1 MRRRSLL
8 AAAALL
14 VAAAGRYAPRA
25 TAAADPAAMIQDL
38 GNRTLSVLRRELPPQ
53 ERLANF
59 RALFDRYFDVPGIA
73 RFVLG
78 RYWPAASPSERAQF
92 VSLFDRYITQAYS
105 IRLSQYAGETFEV
118 TGSRPIPDGVLVES
132 RIIRLSGAAPIRV
145 EWRLSREAGGWRIT
159 DVIVDDV
166 SLAVTQR
173 DEFASVIAR
182 SGGQVAGL
190 MQAMREKLEGA
201 AGE

>member
-1 MRRRSLL
+1 
-8 AAAALL
+8 
-14 VAAAGRYAPRA
+14 
-25 TAAADPAAMIQDL
+25 
-38 GNRTLSVLRRELPPQ
+38 
-53 ERLANF
+53 
-59 RALFDRYFDVPGIA
+59 
-73 RFVLG
+73 
-78 RYWPAASPSERAQF
+78 
-92 VSLFDRYITQAYS
+92 
-105 IRLSQYAGETFEV
+105 
-118 TGSRPIPDGVLVES
+118 VLVES

-190 MQAMREKLEGA
+190 MRAMREKLEGS